1 MRPIEFRGKSTA
13 YNDWVYGDLLQ
24 NKNPFVG
31 IRIFEV
37 DGFNLEVDPDTVGQW
52 TERYDKNKKKI
63 YENDI
68 VRVEC
73 HNGLNKSDPEL
84 IDFTICWDAESC
96 RFTAKDKYYEY
107 AYSFD
112 EVFDTVKMCSYATIV
127 GNIFDNPDKCL

>member
-52 TERYDKNKKKI
+52 TGLYDKNGVKI
-63 YENDI
+63 FEGDI
-68 VRVEC
+68 VVCSSGGSVVTPIYQNGIYMAYLVE
-73 HNGLNKSDPEL
+73 HLHRKIKEPMTQFNVIWRNG
-84 IDFTICWDAESC
+84 C
-96 RFTAKDKYYEY
+96 
-107 AYSFD
+107 
-112 EVFDTVKMCSYATIV
+112 EVI
-127 GNIFDNPDKCL
+127 GNIHDNPNLLGGGA